1 MSHRGEALRLQ
12 IAGPQVDLEREDVR
26 DSRGRRVDRAYVDQ
40 ALAEAEHE
48 LAQRFGRPSLTGRS
62 EHSPHIAFRVTPE
75 VKAQAARAARE
86 QGVSVSQLARA
97 ALERY
102 LAS

>member
-1 MSHRGEALRLQ
+1 
-12 IAGPQVDLEREDVR
+12 
-26 DSRGRRVDRAYVDQ
+26 
-40 ALAEAEHE
+40 
-48 LAQRFGRPSLTGRS
+48 
-62 EHSPHIAFRVTPE
+62 VTPE
-75 VKAQAARAARE
+75 VKAQAERAARE